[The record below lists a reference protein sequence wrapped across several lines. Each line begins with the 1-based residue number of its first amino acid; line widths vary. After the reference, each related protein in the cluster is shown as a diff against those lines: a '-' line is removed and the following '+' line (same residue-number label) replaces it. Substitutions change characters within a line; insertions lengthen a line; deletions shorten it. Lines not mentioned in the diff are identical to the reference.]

1 MKRQARP
8 SPSSS
13 PIRSFVSAPPAP
25 APSALLTRWLG
36 RLLKPGADGQRP
48 LWHHLHPAR
57 WPLLLACLLLILAA
71 LFSLLRPGAATPG
84 GLTITQAWA
93 VRSAAAVFPEGVAA
107 QRIALPNAWE
117 RSLRDELPVW
127 YRMEFEVPNG
137 GFGPGMPAAYL
148 AQVCAQYTVR
158 LNGQY
163 IASRGA
169 SAEPRPS
176 DCHEP
181 ALIDLPPGLLRER
194 GNLLDVQVRA
204 LPLRK
209 VAAQERAGN
218 LSVVRIGAHATL
230 EPQYTRAR
238 TLQSGLPLALLAL
251 CGVVGASAL
260 VLAVTSKLPYLAYFG
275 AAALGWSLLCAL
287 LLGMDLPLSAL
298 GVEVVITVLTPPVAV
313 AAILFLLR
321 SCGLRIDWLESSLAL
336 QCLFVLLGLAVALP
350 ERVYTVAQP
359 WAVIL
364 VLELLAALGVFLY
377 RAWHMSRTDFR
388 LGAAAAGAGAA
399 VLAVEWQLS
408 PGPLLLPG
416 KLAISVS
423 ALVMFAGMVWRLQ
436 QVQHS
441 ALEAAE
447 QARIAAEK
455 RVQEVS
461 TDMEQNYD
469 RMAELRVEQVTARER
484 KRIAADL
491 HDDLGAKLLTIV
503 HTSESDRISTLAREA
518 LEEMRLSVRG
528 LTGKAVQLGDAIGDW
543 RSEIMMRLSQGG
555 VELAWDTPDELLMS
569 ERALSARAYVQTTRI
584 LREAVSNVLKHSG
597 ASHCQISIR
606 QDHNDFELTIADNGK
621 GIPMEMDGKLDRGH
635 GMSTMKGRA
644 KQLQGQCLVESGPG
658 YGTTIRL
665 TLPL

>member
-1 MKRQARP
+1 M
-8 SPSSS
+8 
-13 PIRSFVSAPPAP
+13 SAPPAP
-25 APSALLTRWLG
+25 AASGLVTGWLG
-36 RLLKPGADGQRP
+36 RLLKPGADGQRRI
-48 LWHHLHPAR
+48 WHVLHPAR
-57 WPLLLACLLLILAA
+57 WPLLVACLLILLAA
-71 LFSLLRPGAATPG
+71 LVGLLGAGSATQG
-84 GLTITQAWA
+84 GLTIVQAWA
-93 VRSAAAVFPEGVAA
+93 TRSAAPVFPEGTAA
-107 QRIALPNAWE
+107 QRIELPHAWE
-117 RSLRDELPVW
+117 RGLRDELPVW
-127 YRMEFEVPNG
+127 YRMEFEVPRG
-137 GFGPGMPAAYL
+137 GFGPGMPAVYL
-148 AQVCAQYTVR
+148 ARVCAQYIVR
-158 LNGQY
+158 LNGQS

-169 SAEPRPS
+169 DAEPRPT

-194 GNLLDVQVRA
+194 GNLLDIQVRA

-209 VAAQERAGN
+209 VASHERAGA
-218 LSVVRIGAHATL
+218 LSEVRIGAHPTL
-230 EPQYTRAR
+230 ETERAR
-238 TLQSGLPLALLAL
+238 TRALQLGLPLALLAL
-251 CGVVGASAL
+251 SGVIGAAAL

-287 LLGMDLPLSAL
+287 LLGVDLPLPSL
-298 GVEVVITVLTPPVAV
+298 GVEIVITVLTPPVAV

-364 VLELLAALGVFLY
+364 VVELVAALGVFLH

-388 LGAAAAGAGAA
+388 LATASAGSGAL
-399 VLAVEWQLS
+399 VLAGEWLLS

-423 ALVMFAGMVWRLQ
+423 VLVMFAGMVWRLQ
-436 QVQHS
+436 QVQRS

-447 QARIAAEK
+447 QARTAAEK
-455 RVQEVS
+455 RMQEVS

-469 RMAELRVEQVTARER
+469 RMAELRVEQVTAKER

-569 ERALSARAYVQTTRI
+569 ERAMSARAYVQTTRI